1 MAKKGKNIRHTKH
14 KPNRRK
20 HKKHG
25 HHHDHKDEAS
35 FGVLVCDS
43 KTVSAVYCP
52 TGTMK
57 RPSSLKSHPEI
68 YTAEKNSMKQSHRKN
83 GEYGKSLAYMNMIS
97 MDMPC
102 PKPISKDTE
111 NVLSQ
116 LTCQDLTIVEKEFNL
131 DFYSNAIPA
140 RDRSKMT
147 VQFVAPHSHQSVVWI
162 QMLCIVASVSTRTLR
177 LSVVVTQNGEDPKLV
192 FDCASGSYKAG
203 RSVCDPDKCVC
214 SVTDS
219 TVCGPEFLP
228 ECNLDSRL
236 YTAGVGECNPG
247 PCDCTSSSL
256 VYESTFPDKCNL
268 DGSAL
273 CNCPHIG
280 SPPRC
285 GTTFPSTCGLD
296 GDTLFERTGEG
307 ADPIPKKKCI
317 AGGCVEGTT
326 QCVPDPCKCETAP
339 MNPVTLA
346 KTQSTHVQTRVLCL
360 SQAEN
365 AVLIYAASLMEQPS
379 ANLTAVARPR
389 RQM

>member
-1 MAKKGKNIRHTKH
+1 MRLDSMMPCKPGRIRMGCVLALGILESIGCIITVGADDQGIRRVDSPAGLEKRSGEQYHHHHLQEQSQVYRDQRHAAKTSKTKSHFKALTSRRRSHHHKSHKGH
-14 KPNRRK
+14 KVIRRK
-20 HKKHG
+20 HT
-25 HHHDHKDEAS
+25 S

-236 YTAGVGECNPG
+236 YTFMNPHSQINAISMVVHFATALISDRRRYLALIAIWENVQLG
-247 PCDCTSSSL
+247 LT
-256 VYESTFPDKCNL
+256 PD
-268 DGSAL
+268 DS
-273 CNCPHIG
+273 
-280 SPPRC
+280 
-285 GTTFPSTCGLD
+285 
-296 GDTLFERTGEG
+296 E
-307 ADPIPKKKCI
+307 KCI
-317 AGGCVEGTT
+317 FSEAA
-326 QCVPDPCKCETAP
+326 PDQ
-339 MNPVTLA
+339 LF
-346 KTQSTHVQTRVLCL
+346 
-360 SQAEN
+360 
-365 AVLIYAASLMEQPS
+365 
-379 ANLTAVARPR
+379 
-389 RQM
+389 